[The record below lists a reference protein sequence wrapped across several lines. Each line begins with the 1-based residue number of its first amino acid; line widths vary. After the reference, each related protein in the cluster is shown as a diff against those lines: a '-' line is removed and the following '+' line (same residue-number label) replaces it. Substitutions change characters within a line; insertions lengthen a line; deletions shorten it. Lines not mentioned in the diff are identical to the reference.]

1 MELTGENP
9 DPDGMAIRAE
19 LAGKIGR
26 TSVPAI
32 FVAGEFIGG
41 CNDGGAGGLMPL
53 SRSGDLDKFLEK
65 CSPQVRKA

>member
-1 MELTGENP
+1 MQAKAELNRLQLAYSVMELTGENP

-32 FVAGEFIGG
+32 FVAGVSLPLTSH
-41 CNDGGAGGLMPL
+41 GAQANALTFYTL
-53 SRSGDLDKFLEK
+53 
-65 CSPQVRKA
+65 

>member
-32 FVAGEFIGG
+32 FVAGVSLPLTSH
-41 CNDGGAGGLMPL
+41 GAQANALTFYTL
-53 SRSGDLDKFLEK
+53 
-65 CSPQVRKA
+65 